1 MLDLETTPNL
11 AYVWGLWDQNISI
24 KQLVSST
31 EVICFGA
38 RWYGDETVEIRS
50 VHVDGKEKMLER
62 IWELMNEAD
71 AIAGWNT
78 KGFDVK
84 HLNREFIENGM
95 LPPSPHID
103 IDLMQKS
110 KAAFR
115 FPSNK
120 LDYFAQKMGLGKK
133 VSHEGFDLWIKC
145 MAGDEEAWKRMYE
158 YQKQD
163 VDLLIGVYD
172 KLQPWI
178 KGHPNH
184 GLFNESSL
192 CCTNCGSEDVQKRG
206 YKFTGAGKFQ
216 RYQCKGCGKW
226 FSGMKRLATTEG
238 RG

>member
-1 MLDLETTPNL
+1 MTNNKPRILMLDLETSPNL

-24 KQLVSST
+24 KQLVEST

-50 VHVDGKEKMLER
+50 VHIDGKAKMLER

-71 AIAGWNT
+71 AIAGWNS

-84 HLNREFIENGM
+84 HLNREFLEAGM
-95 LPPSPHID
+95 DPPSPHID

-115 FPSNK
+115 FPG
-120 LDYFAQKMGLGKK
+120 A
-133 VSHEGFDLWIKC
+133 E
-145 MAGDEEAWKRMYE
+145 
-158 YQKQD
+158 
-163 VDLLIGVYD
+163 
-172 KLQPWI
+172 
-178 KGHPNH
+178 
-184 GLFNESSL
+184 L

-216 RYQCKGCGKW
+216 RYQCISCGKW
-226 FSGMKRLATTEG
+226 FSGTKRLATTEG